1 MVATFSPA
9 QSLSNGMASDS
20 RVMMRHIS
28 GTAENSAKATE
39 TKVWGSAIAASTAT
53 VPVHNAI
60 RKPAMENM
68 MALAAKGRRRIRL
81 TCLGARTWAA
91 PKPRTR
97 KTSHPQMPRKANLL
111 SANPN
116 TTSCASSESHSAP
129 SRIPLQPSTFL
140 CPTCDEKRAE
150 ALLGIPGL
158 YTTSLVRRN
167 GAAMLRRRGAAR
179 KGEGR

>member
-39 TKVWGSAIAASTAT
+39 TKVWESAIAASTAT

-91 PKPRTR
+91 PKPKTR
-97 KTSHPQMPRKANLL
+97 QTSHPQMPRKANPL

-116 TTSCASSESHSAP
+116 TTSCASSESHSASLCSHATA
-129 SRIPLQPSTFL
+129 SRGS
-140 CPTCDEKRAE
+140 EE
-150 ALLGIPGL
+150 
-158 YTTSLVRRN
+158 
-167 GAAMLRRRGAAR
+167 RRRTMIEMARRALRARGRLLLRFLSALVCPPAATCSSS
-179 KGEGR
+179 

>member
-1 MVATFSPA
+1 MPAFRQTLFLYVATVLRAKQSPSAMVATFSPA

-39 TKVWGSAIAASTAT
+39 TKVWESAIAASTAT

-91 PKPRTR
+91 PKPKTR
-97 KTSHPQMPRKANLL
+97 QTSHPQMPRKANPL

-129 SRIPLQPSTFL
+129 SHIPLQP
-140 CPTCDEKRAE
+140 CYGVEGQRGKEKDDD
-150 ALLGIPGL
+150 
-158 YTTSLVRRN
+158 
-167 GAAMLRRRGAAR
+167 
-179 KGEGR
+179 